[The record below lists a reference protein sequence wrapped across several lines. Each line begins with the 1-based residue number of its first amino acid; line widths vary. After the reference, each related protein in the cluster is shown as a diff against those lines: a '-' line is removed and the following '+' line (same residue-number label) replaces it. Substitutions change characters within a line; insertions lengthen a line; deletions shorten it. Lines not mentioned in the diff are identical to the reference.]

1 VTTTF
6 RRHDV
11 VTDTLDSVYRQE
23 GLPSHVAGARV
34 LLIGE
39 VLWDE
44 FPDGARLGGAPLN
57 AAVHLRRLRHAP
69 LLVSAVGA
77 DLRGNETR
85 SALTALGLDTT
96 FVPTAARFHT
106 GSARVQLGPGDE
118 TSFTIERPA
127 AYDAV
132 ELSEKSLQRIV
143 AWNPTWLY
151 YGTLFP
157 SFPQPRRVL
166 SHLLDGL
173 PEAARFYDLNLRPG
187 FESPELVDDL
197 LRRADVAK
205 LNEQELQ
212 FVQGRLNLPPDPEGF
227 CRAGAERY
235 GWRGACVTLGAR
247 GCAMLVGDDY
257 VEAPGF
263 QVHVADPVG
272 AGDAFAAAFI
282 HGIVSSWPAERIATV
297 ANRMGALVAASQGAI
312 PAAGCP

>member
-1 VTTTF
+1 MTKF
-6 RRHDV
+6 RRRHV
-11 VTDTLDSVYRQE
+11 LTDTLDSLYAQE

-34 LLIGE
+34 LLVGE

-44 FPDGARLGGAPLN
+44 FPDCARLGGAPLN
-57 AAVHLRRLRHAP
+57 VAVHLGRLRHAP

-77 DLRGNETR
+77 DRRGGETR

-96 FVPTAARFHT
+96 FVGSTAQFQT
-106 GSARVQLGPGDE
+106 GSARVRLGPGDE

-132 ELSEKSLQRIV
+132 ELSGESLQRIV
-143 AWNPTWLY
+143 TWNPTWLY

-166 SHLLDGL
+166 SQLLDRL
-173 PEAARFYDLNLRPG
+173 PRAARFYDLNLRPG
-187 FESPELVDDL
+187 FESLELVDDL
-197 LRRADVAK
+197 LRRADVVK
-205 LNEQELQ
+205 LNEQEVQ
-212 FVQGRLNLPPDPEGF
+212 FVQGRLNLPMDPEGF

-247 GCAMLVGDDY
+247 GCAMLVGDTY
-257 VEAPGF
+257 VAAPGL

-282 HGIVSSWPAERIATV
+282 HGLVSSWPVERVVTV
-297 ANRMGALVAASQGAI
+297 ANRIGALVAASRGAI
-312 PAAGCP
+312 PDPGCP

>member
-1 VTTTF
+1 MVA
-6 RRHDV
+6 
-11 VTDTLDSVYRQE
+11 DTLDSLYEQD

-34 LLIGE
+34 LLVGE

-44 FPDGARLGGAPLN
+44 FPDCARLGGAPLN
-57 AAVHLRRLRHAP
+57 VAVHLGRLRHAP

-77 DLRGNETR
+77 DRRGDETR
-85 SALTALGLDTT
+85 SALTALGLNTT
-96 FVPTAARFHT
+96 FVSTTAQFQT
-106 GSARVQLGPGDE
+106 GSARVRLGPGDE

-132 ELSEKSLQRIV
+132 ELSGESLQGIV
-143 AWNPTWLY
+143 GWNPAWLY

-157 SFPQPRRVL
+157 SLPQPRRVL
-166 SHLLDGL
+166 CQLLDRL
-173 PEAARFYDLNLRPG
+173 PNAARFYDLNLRPG
-187 FESPELVDDL
+187 FESPELVEDL
-197 LRRADVAK
+197 LQRADVVK

-212 FVQGRLNLPPDPEGF
+212 FVQGHLNLPADPEGF
-227 CRAGAERY
+227 CRTGAQRY
-235 GWRGACVTLGAR
+235 GWRGVCVTLGAR

-263 QVHVADPVG
+263 KVHVADPVG

-282 HGIVSSWPAERIATV
+282 HGLVSSWPVERVATV
-297 ANRMGALVAASQGAI
+297 ANRMGALMAASHGAI

>member
-1 VTTTF
+1 M
-6 RRHDV
+6 
-11 VTDTLDSVYRQE
+11 VTDTLDSLYEQD
-23 GLPSHVAGARV
+23 GLPFHVAGARV
-34 LLIGE
+34 LLVGE

-44 FPDGARLGGAPLN
+44 FPDCARLGGAPLN
-57 AAVHLRRLRHAP
+57 VAVHLERLRHAP

-77 DLRGNETR
+77 DRRGDQTR

-96 FVPTAARFHT
+96 FVPTTTQFHT
-106 GSARVQLGPGDE
+106 GSARVRLGPGDE

-132 ELSEKSLQRIV
+132 ELSEESRQRIV
-143 AWNPTWLY
+143 DWNPTWLY

-157 SFPQPRRVL
+157 SLPQPRRVL
-166 SHLLDGL
+166 CRLLDRL
-173 PEAARFYDLNLRPG
+173 PDAARFYDLNLRPG

-197 LRRADVAK
+197 LRRADVVK

-212 FVQGRLNLPPDPEGF
+212 FVQGRLNLPVDPEGF

-235 GWRGACVTLGAR
+235 GWKGACVTLGAR

-257 VEAPGF
+257 VNAPGL

-282 HGIVSSWPAERIATV
+282 HGLVSRWSVERVATV
-297 ANRMGALVAASQGAI
+297 ANRIGALVAASRGAI
-312 PAAGCP
+312 PDAGCP